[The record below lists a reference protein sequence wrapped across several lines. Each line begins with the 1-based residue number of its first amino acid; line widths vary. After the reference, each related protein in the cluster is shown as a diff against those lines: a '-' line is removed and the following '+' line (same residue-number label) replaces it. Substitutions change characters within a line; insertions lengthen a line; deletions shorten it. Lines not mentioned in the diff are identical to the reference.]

1 MTQHLL
7 VPVDDSDPSRSA
19 LEYAL
24 EHFPDAEIT
33 VLHAIDDLA
42 AGYAGQPPAV
52 AGTDAE
58 PEVFDEAKRLAAE
71 YDADFETQVV
81 GGTAGE
87 AILEYA
93 EEERIDGIVMGSK
106 GRSGVSR
113 VLLGSIAE
121 QVTRRASVPVT
132 VVP

>member
-1 MTQHLL
+1 MSHSLL
-7 VPVDDSDPSRSA
+7 VPMDDSDPARAA

-24 EHFPDAEIT
+24 EYFPDAEIT
-33 VLHAIDDLA
+33 VLHAIDDLE
-42 AGYAGQPPAV
+42 AGYADQPSA
-52 AGTDAE
+52 AQTDAE
-58 PEVFDEAKRLAAE
+58 PDVFADAE
-71 YDADFETQVV
+71 RIAGEYNTTIQTRIVD
-81 GGTAGE
+81 GTAAE

-93 EEERIDGIVMGSK
+93 RENGTDGIVMGSK

>member
-1 MTQHLL
+1 MTHHLL
-7 VPVDDSDPSRSA
+7 VPVDDSDPARAA

-33 VLHAIDDLA
+33 VLHAVDDLA
-42 AGYAGQPPAV
+42 AGYAGQPPAI

-58 PEVFDEAKRLAAE
+58 PEVFDEAKRLAEE
-71 YDADFETQVV
+71 YDADLETAVV
-81 GGTAGE
+81 DGTAGD

-93 EEERIDGIVMGSK
+93 EEEGVDGIIMGSK

-121 QVTRRASVPVT
+121 QVTRRATVPVT

>member
-7 VPVDDSDPSRSA
+7 VPVDDSDPARAA

-24 EHFPDAEIT
+24 KHFPDAEIT
-33 VLHAIDDLA
+33 VLHAVDDLA

-71 YDADFETQVV
+71 YNADFEAQVV
-81 GGTAGE
+81 DGTAGE
-87 AILEYA
+87 AILGYA
-93 EEERIDGIVMGSK
+93 EEEEIDGIVMGSK

>member
-1 MTQHLL
+1 MTHHLL
-7 VPVDDSDPSRSA
+7 APVDDSDPARAA

-33 VLHAIDDLA
+33 VLHAVDDLA
-42 AGYAGQPPAV
+42 AGYAGQPPAI

-71 YDADFETQVV
+71 YDADLETAVV
-81 GGTAGE
+81 DGTAGD

-93 EEERIDGIVMGSK
+93 EEESVDGIIMGSK

-121 QVTRRASVPVT
+121 QVTRRATVPVT